1 MNIQQIAQKL
11 ENGKTI
17 AVFSHIR
24 PDGDTVGSALGVK
37 LILEALGKQVSLFC
51 DGEIPAKFGE
61 FGDISAFSHTYQGKH
76 DLYLAVDCAD
86 ESRVGAFSYLFSGK
100 NETLLIDHHVS
111 NTRFAKY
118 SFVEDCAATCE
129 LIVLLAQAL
138 GVTITKEIAN
148 ALLMGISTD
157 TGHFAHNN
165 VTDRTLKIAG
175 ILVEAGGE
183 VHRIAR
189 KMFKSQSPTRAK
201 LFAEVMGQM
210 RFFHGGKVALIS
222 VSTEQLN
229 YYNAKQDITEG
240 FIDFPLSVEGVE
252 IAISTMQVGAKS
264 FKVSFRSK
272 GKSDVNR
279 LAGVFGGGGHVMAS
293 GCMLNGYQED
303 VWDKLVFQAGNYLE
317 D

>member
-1 MNIQQIAQKL
+1 MNIEQIAKKL
-11 ENGKTI
+11 ENGKSI

-37 LILEALGKQVSLFC
+37 LILEALGKRVSLFC

-61 FGDISAFSHTYQGKH
+61 FGDIAAFSTACKDSY
-76 DLYLAVDCAD
+76 DIYLAVDCAD
-86 ESRVGAFSYLFSGK
+86 ESRLGALSYLFSAK
-100 NETLLIDHHVS
+100 NDTVLIDHHVS
-111 NTRFAKY
+111 NTRFAKLSY
-118 SFVEDCAATCE
+118 VEDCAATCE
-129 LIVLLAQAL
+129 LIYLLSQAL
-138 GVTITKEIAN
+138 GVKITKEMAN

-175 ILVEAGGE
+175 ELVEAGGE

-189 KMFKSQSPTRAK
+189 RMFKSQSPTRAK

-222 VSTEQLN
+222 VSAEQLN
-229 YYNAKQDITEG
+229 RYNAKQDITEG
-240 FIDFPLSVEGVE
+240 FIDFPLSVDGVE
-252 IAISTMQVGAKS
+252 IAVSTMQVGAKS

-303 VWDKLVFQAGNYLE
+303 VWDKLVFHAGNYLE